1 MKTLGVIIP
10 AHNEQ
15 KNISKTIDEIKKL
28 KLRNFVLNILVID
41 DGSIDK
47 TFDEILKIKKIKYIR
62 FSKNFGKESAMSAG
76 LEYFYDK
83 TKVNAVVI
91 LDADGQHPPKY
102 IYKMIEKYEEGE
114 NFIQAKR
121 IKDRGFRD
129 TMSIIFGKLISY
141 FSGLNY
147 ENLITDYILIDR
159 KIIKILLDNKS
170 KISFLKLDLLWLGF
184 KSYKI
189 DIKINSRE
197 SGNSNFGILKLFEL
211 ALFSII
217 YFSNKPLKYIVY
229 FGLIYTC
236 FNIAL
241 ISFMSLTQFLELFV
255 FRSISFIIV
264 LISLFLGISIL
275 ISGVLALYIG
285 IINRQTSNKNPYIIK
300 ENN

>member
-1 MKTLGVIIP
+1 MRTLGVIIP

-28 KLRNFVLNILVID
+28 KLKNFVLNILVID

-76 LEYFYDK
+76 LEYFYNK

-102 IYKMIEKYEEGE
+102 ISKMIEKYEKGE

-121 IKDRGFRD
+121 IKERGFRD

-236 FNIAL
+236 FNITL
-241 ISFMSLTQFLELFV
+241 ISFMTLTQILELLV

-285 IINRQTSNKNPYIIK
+285 IINRQTSNKNSYIIQ

>member
-1 MKTLGVIIP
+1 
-10 AHNEQ
+10 
-15 KNISKTIDEIKKL
+15 
-28 KLRNFVLNILVID
+28 
-41 DGSIDK
+41 
-47 TFDEILKIKKIKYIR
+47 
-62 FSKNFGKESAMSAG
+62 MSAG
-76 LEYFYDK
+76 LEYFYNK

-102 IYKMIEKYEEGE
+102 ISKMIEKYEEGE

-121 IKDRGFRD
+121 IKEKGFRD

-170 KISFLKLDLLWLGF
+170 RISFLKLDLLWLGF
-184 KSYKI
+184 KSFKI
-189 DIKINSRE
+189 NIKINSRG

-236 FNIAL
+236 FNITL
-241 ISFMSLTQFLELFV
+241 ISFMALTQILELLV

-285 IINRQTSNKNPYIIK
+285 IINRQTSNKNSYIIQ

>member
-1 MKTLGVIIP
+1 
-10 AHNEQ
+10 
-15 KNISKTIDEIKKL
+15 
-28 KLRNFVLNILVID
+28 
-41 DGSIDK
+41 
-47 TFDEILKIKKIKYIR
+47 
-62 FSKNFGKESAMSAG
+62 
-76 LEYFYDK
+76 
-83 TKVNAVVI
+83 
-91 LDADGQHPPKY
+91 
-102 IYKMIEKYEEGE
+102 
-114 NFIQAKR
+114 
-121 IKDRGFRD
+121 
-129 TMSIIFGKLISY
+129 MSIIFGKLISY

-189 DIKINSRE
+189 NIKINSRE

-241 ISFMSLTQFLELFV
+241 ISFMALTQILELLV

-285 IINRQTSNKNPYIIK
+285 IINRQTSNKKSYIIQ